1 MSRTIKMAAAI
12 LILLFTISF
21 AAGCFQVKTPASD
34 QNLDSVIQAWQLIL
48 DNYVTPEKLDGNLLG
63 EAAIKGII
71 EALDDP
77 HTAYVNADQYE
88 SALDQLE
95 GKFEGIGAYVAAKD
109 GQIVVMA
116 PMPDSPA
123 ARAGI
128 KPGDLILA
136 IDGRSTSEMSLPEAV
151 LNMRGPKGT
160 SVTLLVRHQ
169 EETEP
174 EEIKI
179 VRDEV
184 EVDSV
189 YFEMKGDIAYISINS
204 FTERTADELSPVLS
218 SIAEQNPTGIIVDL
232 RSNPGGL
239 LEIVIDVAGYFLKEG
254 VVVKVKDNNGNITS
268 SSVESNRLVTEL
280 PMVVLV
286 DEYTASG
293 GEVLAGALQD
303 YGRATI
309 AGTRTFGKGSVNKL
323 YQLENGAGL
332 YLTVARWLTPKDRPI
347 EGVGLQPDYEL
358 KLDEVDAIQ
367 WAIDYLEGISSN

>member
-34 QNLDSVIQAWQLIL
+34 QNLESVVQAWQLIL

-268 SSVESNRLVTEL
+268 SSVKSNRVVTEL

-367 WAIDYLEGISSN
+367 WAIDYLEGPQ

>member
-34 QNLDSVIQAWQLIL
+34 QNLESVVQAWQLIL

-367 WAIDYLEGISSN
+367 WAIDYLEGPQ

>member
-34 QNLDSVIQAWQLIL
+34 QNLESVVQAWQLIL

-169 EETEP
+169 GETEP

-367 WAIDYLEGISSN
+367 WAIDYLEGPQ